1 MIACDCEYDMPTR
14 LLLLLL
20 LWSPLHGFSA
30 TTVLVL
36 GDSLSAAHGIDQKQG
51 WVTLLER
58 RLHRQCADCRVINA
72 SISGETTAGGR
83 SRILPLLKHY
93 HPEILILELGG
104 NDGLRGLPIAEMY
117 GNLDHIITRSLQ
129 RDVKVLL
136 LGMRL
141 PPNYGPAYTHNFQN
155 VYKRL
160 ADKYRLD
167 WVPFLLAGLEDR
179 RDLFQADGIHPVA
192 AAQPIMLDNVWPVLQ
207 SLLPEQ
213 PGNPASAAGEIQPAM
228 HHRP

>member
-1 MIACDCEYDMPTR
+1 M
-14 LLLLLL
+14 
-20 LWSPLHGFSA
+20 
-30 TTVLVL
+30 VL
-36 GDSLSAAHGIDQKQG
+36 GDSLSAAYGMDQKQG
-51 WVTLLER
+51 WVTLLEE
-58 RLHRQCADCRVINA
+58 RLNRQCIDCRVINA

-83 SRILPLLKHY
+83 TRIAPLLKRH
-93 HPEILILELGG
+93 HPGILILELGG
-104 NDGLRGLPIAEMY
+104 NDGLRGLSLAEMY
-117 GNLDHIITRSLQ
+117 DNLDHIITQSLR

-141 PPNYGPAYTHNFQN
+141 PPNYGPGYTRNFQN

-192 AAQPIMLDNVWPVLQ
+192 AAQIIMLDNVWPALQ
-207 SLLPEQ
+207 DLLP
-213 PGNPASAAGEIQPAM
+213 GRRTGATSAAGRLQSAI
-228 HHRP
+228 HHKP